1 MEEHSG
7 TPLLGRF
14 EVLTANICEKV
25 TNALAFLASSSL
37 TKKLFYENDT
47 NSDGV
52 NSFSSLLMK
61 MLNKLECTSL
71 TSFSSLVQ

>member
-1 MEEHSG
+1 MQYSSG

-14 EVLTANICEKV
+14 EVLTANNCEKV

-47 NSDGV
+47 NSDVV
-52 NSFSSLLMK
+52 NSSSSLLMK
-61 MLNKLECTSL
+61 RLNKLECMSQTSL
-71 TSFSSLVQ
+71 SSLVQ

>member
-1 MEEHSG
+1 MQYSSG

-25 TNALAFLASSSL
+25 TNALAFLASSLL

-47 NSDGV
+47 NSDV
-52 NSFSSLLMK
+52 VISFSSLLIK
-61 MLNKLECTSL
+61 RLNKLECMSMISL
-71 TSFSSLVQ
+71 TSLVQ